1 MLKEAETDRGG
12 AALTVALCCLTAFAE
27 GIDLQAPGLTAPVLG
42 ALYKMSP
49 ADKGWFLSMSTF
61 GLMVGAIIGGR
72 LSDWM
77 GRKGTLILSAA
88 VFGLF
93 SLATALASSAH
104 MLMALRFLTG
114 LGLGGALPNTIALA
128 AEAVGPH
135 RRHTAIGF
143 LYASLPFGGGS
154 ASLISAVASAPG
166 QWPVVYVVGGIAP
179 LLIVPLLALV
189 LPKRRPAVAGGASAP
204 GGVAAAL
211 FGEGRAAPTLLLWI
225 SFFCVLLVMYL
236 LLGWLPS
243 LMLSRGL
250 SRAQAFTVQV
260 AFNWLGACGSIAT
273 GLLLDRGRKIAVT
286 AVVFLAAATALEGLA
301 GAPGQFPLALLAA
314 AAVGIAISGT
324 QAVLYSLAPLCY
336 PARVRG
342 TGVGFA
348 VAAGRVGSAAGPM
361 LAGVLLG
368 AGRSA
373 EHVLAT
379 LVPLITVAGA
389 AVLVVMLRK
398 RRPQAEFQEV

>member
-1 MLKEAETDRGG
+1 VVLKEPEPGRDG
-12 AALTVALCCLTAFAE
+12 AALTVVLCCLTAFAE

-42 ALYKMSP
+42 ALYNMSP

-61 GLMVGAIIGGR
+61 GLMVGAILGGR
-72 LSDWM
+72 LSDRM
-77 GRKGTLILSAA
+77 SRKGTLILSAA

-93 SLATALASSAH
+93 SLATALASSVH

-128 AEAVGPH
+128 AEAVGSG

-143 LYASLPFGGGS
+143 LYASLPFGGGA

-166 QWPVVYVVGGIAP
+166 QWPVVYVVGGITP
-179 LLIVPLLALV
+179 LLIVPLLALL
-189 LPKRRPAVAGGASAP
+189 LPGSRPAAGGGRVP
-204 GGVAAAL
+204 VGIAAAL
-211 FGEGRAAPTLLLWI
+211 FGESRAAPTLLLWI
-225 SFFCVLLVMYL
+225 GFFCVLLIMYL

-250 SRAQAFTVQV
+250 SRAQAFIVQV
-260 AFNWLGACGSIAT
+260 AFNWLGACGSVGT

-286 AVVFLAAATALEGLA
+286 TVVFLAAAAALAGLA
-301 GAPGQFPLALLAA
+301 SAPGQFPLALLAA
-314 AAVGIAISGT
+314 AAVGIGISGT

-348 VAAGRVGSAAGPM
+348 VAAGRVGSAAGPL
-361 LAGVLLG
+361 LAGVLVG

-373 EHVLAT
+373 GHVLAT
-379 LVPLITVAGA
+379 LVPLITVAAA
-389 AVLVVMLRK
+389 AVLVVILMQ
-398 RRPQAEFQEV
+398 RRPQAEF